1 MSHTKTEEVVE
12 SKPSDNVHKKILAE
26 DADGHK
32 FLNQMKKF
40 NQLRRKELLE
50 ELGCVVK
57 DLGDAGFLINDKFIM
72 SRNTMRWRTVGKYK
86 WYWMS
91 SENDFVTKYVKR
103 EGGSCGVG

>member
-1 MSHTKTEEVVE
+1 ME
-12 SKPSDNVHKKILAE
+12 SKPSDELYKKILAE

-32 FLNQMKKF
+32 FINQMKKF
-40 NQLRRKELLE
+40 NQLRRKEILE

-86 WYWMS
+86 WYWFK
-91 SENDFVTKYVKR
+91 SEKDFVIRYVKR
-103 EGGSCGVG
+103 GASNCEV